1 VQHDLAVIVVS
12 TNEAHWLRPCLSS
25 VFAHGTDLT
34 LDVIV
39 ADNRSVDGT
48 RELVESEFPTARVVT
63 CENHGFGHANN
74 RALETT
80 RSRYVLFLNPDTEIL
95 EGTFGRLVAMLDD
108 RPSVGLVGVKQ
119 LDADG
124 DLFPTIRRFPTVSR
138 YAFEAIASER
148 FPFHADWLG
157 ERELDLVLY
166 ERDLS
171 CDWTSGSFMLTRRSA
186 LDSAGWF
193 DERFFL
199 FSEEVDLC
207 ARIRAAGWEIRHVPA
222 MTIRHHFNKVG
233 TSPRMVAQDAFSRMQ
248 YMRKHFTPERR
259 AVSTGALLLRHGLR
273 ALPVGRDLVRTRERR
288 SAARAALRVLLGRD
302 EPPFGEPP
310 STALRSPAAASSATF
325 APEPATRRGE
335 RAPTRGAD
343 ALASPRRRAPTDA

>member
-1 VQHDLAVIVVS
+1 MQHDLAVIVVS
-12 TNEAHWLRPCLSS
+12 TNEAHWLTPCLSS
-25 VFAHGTDLT
+25 VFAHGTELA
-34 LDVIV
+34 LDVVV
-39 ADNRSVDGT
+39 ADNSSVDGT
-48 RELVESEFPTARVVT
+48 RELVESQFPAARVVT

-74 RALETT
+74 RGLETT

-95 EGTFGRLVAMLDD
+95 EGTFGRLVAMLDE
-108 RPSVGLVGVKQ
+108 RPTVGLVGVRQ
-119 LDADG
+119 VDADG

-148 FPFHADWLG
+148 FPFRADWLG
-157 ERELDLVLY
+157 ERELDPARY
-166 ERDLS
+166 EQDTA
-171 CDWTSGSFMLTRRSA
+171 CDWTSGSFMLARRSA

-207 ARIRAAGWEIRHVPA
+207 ARLGAAGWEIRHVPA

-248 YMRKHFTPERR
+248 YMQKHFTPERR
-259 AVSTGALLLRHGLR
+259 ALSTAGLLLRHGLR
-273 ALPVGRDLVRTRERR
+273 TMPVGREPVHTRERR

-302 EPPFGEPP
+302 EPPFGAPFPTALRPRPTAPPP
-310 STALRSPAAASSATF
+310 ST
-325 APEPATRRGE
+325 EPARPTRRGE
-335 RAPTRGAD
+335 GGLSSGAD
-343 ALASPRRRAPTDA
+343 APASPLTLAPVDA